1 MLSTLEQKKKKSE
14 GGRER
19 KNDMDE
25 ERISICMIARGSKG
39 RIELGGLS
47 E

>member
-1 MLSTLEQKKKKSE
+1 MLSTLEQKKESE
-14 GGRER
+14 VGEEKE

-39 RIELGGLS
+39 RNELGG
-47 E
+47 